1 MRRGLISIL
10 AVVCFA
16 AAGVLTSS
24 AIADNGNSAAN
35 APLPNAAL
43 DASVQGYGGV
53 QVITIR
59 PSSQVQGVAGAQH
72 TSKKTPTCAELA
84 AQGGTQGALY
94 KRMCSHAAPLSA
106 THTSGTLPFTG
117 LQLTIAVALG
127 VALLGGGFLLRRAAR
142 EGGGS

>member
-1 MRRGLISIL
+1 MRRGHISAL
-10 AVVCFA
+10 AVVA
-16 AAGVLTSS
+16 LVAAGVFAGS
-24 AIADNGNSAAN
+24 ALADNGVNATNS
-35 APLPNAAL
+35 PLPNAAL

-53 QVITIR
+53 GSQTQVVTI
-59 PSSQVQGVAGAQH
+59 QVQGVAGAQH
-72 TSKKTPTCAELA
+72 TAKKTPTCAELA

-127 VALLGGGFLLRRAAR
+127 AALLGGGFLLRRAAR
-142 EGGGS
+142 EGSGS